1 MSKTENTM
9 RMILAAVLAM
19 TASAAV
25 AEEIDEAFKLAVS
38 GRDTYWTCIAQEY
51 GRDANQGLS
60 EPDFT
65 QRVASA
71 CPSERQSFRVA
82 LVEYL
87 TMKSPDAD
95 AGEHMTT
102 ANKAIAL
109 AEQDIVTAFVRRK
122 ARAK

>member
-1 MSKTENTM
+1 MM
-9 RMILAAVLAM
+9 RMILAAALAM

-25 AEEIDEAFKLAVS
+25 ADELNDALKLAVS

-51 GRDANQGLS
+51 GRESNRNLS
-60 EPDFT
+60 EQDFSR
-65 QRVASA
+65 RVASA

-87 TMKSPDAD
+87 TMKSPDVN
-95 AGEHMTT
+95 AGDHMTT

-122 ARAK
+122 AASK

>member
-1 MSKTENTM
+1 MEHTM
-9 RMILAAVLAM
+9 RMILATVVAM

-25 AEEIDEAFKLAVS
+25 ADELGDALKLAVS

-51 GRDANQGLS
+51 GRQTNRDLS
-60 EPDFT
+60 EQEFT
-65 QRVASA
+65 KRVASV

-95 AGEHMTT
+95 AGDHMTT
-102 ANKAIAL
+102 ANQAIAL
-109 AEQDIVTAFVRRK
+109 AEKDIVTAFVRRK
-122 ARAK
+122 AAAK